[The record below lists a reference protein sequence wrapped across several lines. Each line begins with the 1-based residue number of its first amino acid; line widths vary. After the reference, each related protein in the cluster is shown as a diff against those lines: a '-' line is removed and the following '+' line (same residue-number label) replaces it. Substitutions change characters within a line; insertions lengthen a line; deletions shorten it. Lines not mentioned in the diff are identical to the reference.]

1 MDLNSIYT
9 GMGVTIFEKMSAL
22 CRDGSRINL
31 GQGFPDDSGPPELLG
46 AAGKALLE
54 RSNQYPPS
62 PGVPELRDAVA
73 AWYRRSQGLDLSRDN
88 VIITSGATE
97 ALAAAILAAISPGD
111 EVILF
116 APVYDA
122 YAPLVRRAGGTP
134 VFVTLRP
141 PHWRYDGEAIEA
153 AVTPRTRAIIVNDP
167 LNPTGSC
174 ASDEELSAIAQVCIR
189 HDLLAICDEVWE
201 AVRFD
206 GQAHRSLLSF
216 PGMAER
222 AVKIGSAGK
231 IFGVTGWKIGWLC
244 AAPALAA
251 ILARAHQFLTFTTP
265 PALQYAVA
273 EGLASDGLIAER
285 RDGWAVSRGALNT
298 ALTAAGFAVLLNGAT
313 WFTCIDL
320 PGSGITLDDATFAE
334 RAVHEGMVAS
344 IPVSAFYEADAV
356 TSVLRLCHCKAES
369 TLAEGVA
376 RLARFR
382 DGLAS
387 H

>member
-1 MDLNSIYT
+1 MELNPIYS

-31 GQGFPDDSGPPELLG
+31 GQGFPDDSGPAQLLA

-73 AWYRRSQGLDLSRDN
+73 AWYRRSQHLDLLREN
-88 VIITSGATE
+88 VIVTSGATE
-97 ALAAAILAAISPGD
+97 ALAAAILASVSPGD

-122 YAPLVRRAGGTP
+122 YAPLVRRAGGKP

-141 PHWRYDGEAIEA
+141 PDWRYDNDAIEA
-153 AVTPRTRAIIVNDP
+153 VITERTRAIILNDP
-167 LNPTGSC
+167 LNPTGTC
-174 ASDEELSAIAQVCIR
+174 ASDEELTTIAQVCIR

-201 AVRFD
+201 SVRFD
-206 GQAHRSLLSF
+206 GQVQRSLLSF
-216 PGMAER
+216 PGMAQR
-222 AVKIGSAGK
+222 TIKIGSAGK

-244 AAPALAA
+244 AAPALASV
-251 ILARAHQFLTFTTP
+251 LARVHQFLTFTTP

-273 EGLASDGLIAER
+273 EGLASDALIDER
-285 RDGWAVSRGALNT
+285 KEGWARTRTFLNSALR
-298 ALTAAGFAVLLNGAT
+298 AAGFSVLPNQAT
-313 WFTCIDL
+313 WFTCVDL
-320 PGSGITLDDATFAE
+320 PGSGFTLDDAAFAE

-369 TLAEGVA
+369 TLAEGVT

-382 DGLAS
+382 DALAS

>member
-31 GQGFPDDSGPPELLG
+31 GQGFPDDSGPPELLA

-73 AWYRRSQGLDLSRDN
+73 AWYRRSQGLGLSRDN
-88 VIITSGATE
+88 VIVTSGATE
-97 ALAAAILAAISPGD
+97 ALAAAILAAISPGN

-141 PHWRYDGEAIEA
+141 PYWRYDGDAIES

-167 LNPTGSC
+167 LNPTGTC

-201 AVRFD
+201 AVRLD
-206 GQAHRSLLSF
+206 GLAHRSLLSF
-216 PGMAER
+216 PGMGER
-222 AVKIGSAGK
+222 TIKIGSAGK

-244 AAPALAA
+244 AAPALASV
-251 ILARAHQFLTFTTP
+251 LARAHQFLTFTTP

-285 RDGWAVSRGALNT
+285 RNGWAASRGVLNS
-298 ALTAAGFAVLLNGAT
+298 ALTAAGFAVLPGTAT

-320 PGSGITLDDATFAE
+320 PGSGITMDDATFAD
-334 RAVHEGMVAS
+334 RAVNEGMVAS

-356 TSVLRLCHCKAES
+356 TSVLRLCHCKAET
-369 TLAEGVA
+369 TLEAGVA

-382 DGLAS
+382 DELAS

>member
-1 MDLNSIYT
+1 MDLNPIYS
-9 GMGVTIFEKMSAL
+9 GMGMTIFEKMSAL

-31 GQGFPDDSGPPELLG
+31 GQGFPDDSGPPELLA
-46 AAGKALLE
+46 AAGRALLE

-73 AWYRRSQGLDLSRDN
+73 AWYGRSQALDLSRDS

-97 ALAAAILAAISPGD
+97 ALAVAILASVSPGD

-141 PHWRYDGEAIEA
+141 PHWRYDADLIQA

-167 LNPTGSC
+167 LNPTGTC
-174 ASDEELSAIAQVCIR
+174 ASDAELAAIAQICNR

-206 GQAHRSLLSF
+206 GLAHRSLLSF
-216 PGMAER
+216 PGMTER
-222 AVKIGSAGK
+222 AIKIGSAGK

-244 AAPALAA
+244 AAPALAT

-265 PALQYAVA
+265 PALQYAVS
-273 EGLASDGLIAER
+273 EGLANDGLIAER
-285 RDGWAVSRGALNT
+285 RDDWAASRDVLNT
-298 ALTAAGFAVLLNGAT
+298 ALAAAGFAVLPGAAT

-320 PGSGITLDDATFAE
+320 PGSGVALDDATFAD
-334 RAVHEGMVAS
+334 RAVNEGMVAS

-356 TSVLRLCHCKAES
+356 TSVLRLCHCKAET
-369 TLAEGVA
+369 TLEAGVA

-382 DGLAS
+382 DGLAT